1 MVLIIQ
7 VMATRATQSRR
18 PHTPKNRRLPAWAAN
33 VPGPQDPLPDEVEQF
48 LDWLR
53 VQRNRPAT
61 TVRAYRQDLAKF
73 AAFMEGRGG
82 AERVCARLDRS
93 VLRRYQIEL
102 AAVLP
107 NPRSRARALVAL
119 RQFLG
124 YAYDE

>member
-7 VMATRATQSRR
+7 VMATRASQSRR
-18 PHTPKNRRLPAWAAN
+18 PNAPKTRRLPVWAAH

-73 AAFMEGRGG
+73 AAFMTGRRRQPSLFG
-82 AERVCARLDRS
+82 AGVDRS
-93 VLRRYQIEL
+93 ALRRYQLEL
-102 AAVLP
+102 ADVLP

-119 RQFLG
+119 RRFL
-124 YAYDE
+124 A